1 MPRGFWTGLF
11 KVLAFLAVIVGIA
24 IGVLRTWF
32 VDVVTVAHNGMAP
45 TMILG
50 DRVLVWR
57 DARIERNDIVLCRHP
72 RDATRWVLGRVAAE
86 AGGSIEVS
94 RGMLTLGGRRVSNDI
109 RGAFPFTDAET
120 GHTQRMVWGI
130 EEFSDYQEHMFFQPE
145 GRQLNFRPMANVSGL
160 YLLGDNRGHIGEDS
174 RAFGV
179 VEAASCRGVAFM
191 RLTAAESGL
200 PDEVPHGA
208 LDILD

>member
-11 KVLAFLAVIVGIA
+11 KVLAFLGVVVGIA
-24 IGVLRTWF
+24 VAVLRTWF

-72 RDATRWVLGRVAAE
+72 RDATRWVIGRVAVE
-86 AGGSIEVS
+86 PGGSIEVQ
-94 RGMLTLGGRRVSNDI
+94 RGVLMLGGRRVSQDH
-109 RGAFPFTDAET
+109 RGAFAFTDSET
-120 GHTQRMVWGI
+120 GRAQRVSWGI
-130 EEFSDYQEHMFFQPE
+130 EEFSDYQEHLFFQPVD
-145 GRQLNFRPMANVSGL
+145 RQLSLRPMANVSGL
-160 YLLGDNRGHIGEDS
+160 YLLGDNRGHAGEDS

-179 VEAASCRGVAFM
+179 VPADSCRGVVFM
-191 RLTAAESGL
+191 RLTAAEGL
-200 PDEVPHGA
+200 PDEIRHGH

>member
-11 KVLAFLAVIVGIA
+11 KVLAFLAVVGGIA
-24 IGVLRTWF
+24 IAVLRTWF

-72 RDATRWVLGRVAAE
+72 RDATRWVLGRVTAE
-86 AGGSIEVS
+86 PGSSVDVQRGQLVIGGH
-94 RGMLTLGGRRVSNDI
+94 RVSHDI
-109 RGAFPFTDAET
+109 RGIFPFTDTET
-120 GHTQRMVWGI
+120 QQTQRMVWGL
-130 EEFSDYQEHMFFQPE
+130 EEFSDYEEHLFFQPE
-145 GRQLNFRPMANVSGL
+145 GRQLNLRAMANISGL

-179 VEAASCRGVAFM
+179 VQPASCRGVVFM
-191 RLTAAESGL
+191 RQTAAEGL
-200 PDEVPHGA
+200 PQEITHGA

>member
-24 IGVLRTWF
+24 IAVLRTWF

-57 DARIERNDIVLCRHP
+57 DAQISRNDIVLCRHP
-72 RDATRWVLGRVAAE
+72 RDATRWVIGRVAVE
-86 AGGSIEVS
+86 PGGSIEVQRAS
-94 RGMLTLGGRRVSNDI
+94 LMLDGRRVSVDI
-109 RGAFPFTDAET
+109 RGSFPFTDAET
-120 GHTQRMVWGI
+120 GRTQRMRWGI
-130 EEFSDYQEHMFFQPE
+130 EEFSDYQEHLFFQPE
-145 GRQLNFRPMANVSGL
+145 DRALHLRPMANVSGL
-160 YLLGDNRGHIGEDS
+160 YLLGDNRGHVGEDS

-179 VEAASCRGVAFM
+179 VQPESCRGVVFM
-191 RLTAAESGL
+191 RLTAAEGL
-200 PDEVPHGA
+200 PDEIGHGP